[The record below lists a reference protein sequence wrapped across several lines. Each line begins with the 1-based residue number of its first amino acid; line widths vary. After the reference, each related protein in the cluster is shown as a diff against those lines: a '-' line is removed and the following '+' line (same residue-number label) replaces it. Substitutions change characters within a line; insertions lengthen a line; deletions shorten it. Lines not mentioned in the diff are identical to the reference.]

1 MDEASATL
9 LAAGGGG
16 DDFSATTH
24 ALRSLLSLLT
34 CLTNNDADGRV
45 ALLATPS
52 AAAAGG
58 GGGVFAPPPPT
69 LSIRFILLNPSVH
82 FRRIV
87 HEARCVL
94 LLGGT
99 LRPFSFVA
107 SSLFQGVPQADL
119 RLFSC
124 DHVVDKSSLVAVTVP
139 VGPSGQKLEF
149 THGSRQNRA
158 TTDELLA
165 VLAQACR
172 SSPHGVVCFFTSY
185 AYLDSLLSM
194 WRQGQG
200 GGAQMVQ
207 ITMHKPVFVESR
219 VPAESEA
226 VWQAYCTAASSPR
239 GALLLC
245 VMGGKL
251 SEGINF
257 CDHLARCVIVVG
269 MPYPDLR
276 DPILQEKLKHS
287 DTLEPNTNASKRAY
301 EAMCMKSVNQS
312 IGRSIR
318 HVKDYAAILLVD
330 RRYSQPRVIAQ
341 LPRWIERSVVVAETF
356 ATVKEKL
363 EGFFSSRVA

>member
-1 MDEASATL
+1 L
-9 LAAGGGG
+9 LLSAGGGG

-52 AAAAGG
+52 AGAAGG
-58 GGGVFAPPPPT
+58 GGVFWPEPPT

-87 HEARCVL
+87 QEARCVL

-124 DHVVDKSSLVAVTVP
+124 DHVVEKSSVVAVTVQ
-139 VGPSGQKLEF
+139 VGPSGKALEF
-149 THGSRQNRA
+149 THGTRQNKA

-165 VLAQACR
+165 VLVQACS

-185 AYLDSLLSM
+185 AYLDSLLST
-194 WRQGQG
+194 WRQSG
-200 GGAQMVQ
+200 GTQMAQ
-207 ITMHKPVFVESR
+207 ITRRKPVFVESR

-226 VWQAYCTAASSPR
+226 VWQAYCTAAATPR

-257 CDHLARCVIVVG
+257 SDHLARCVVVVG

-287 DTLEPNTNASKRAY
+287 DTLEPNTQASKRVY

-356 ATVKEKL
+356 ATVKERL
-363 EGFFSSRVA
+363 EGFFSSRVG